1 MRLGRMI
8 AAGTMAVGA
17 YRAYKELKGHDA
29 PAKQGSRGATRSRSR
44 HQSKQHSGWFGT
56 PFSIR
61 H

>member
-1 MRLGRMI
+1 MI

-17 YRAYKELKGHDA
+17 YRAYKEFKGQDA
-29 PAKQGSRGATRSRSR
+29 PASSRTKGRGTRRRSGESGKQ
-44 HQSKQHSGWFGT
+44 GWFGT